1 MSQNKRGIW
10 NFQDL
15 NLPTI
20 SGWGDKQ
27 GNKSGILQVLNKC
40 GRSCWN
46 NWYNITLYDT
56 ISKESLKYVSHT
68 VHSKLVLLVLY
79 FPLICIRM
87 YSLIPFFSFWNWNCR
102 FYIDS
107 ALMIERFSMNPDL
120 EFRKRG
126 ILIRAREFENKK
138 TKITRQE
145 ERVWGT

>member
-1 MSQNKRGIW
+1 MEFSGLKFTHNKW
-10 NFQDL
+10 M
-15 NLPTI
+15 
-20 SGWGDKQ
+20 GDKQ
-27 GNKSGILQVLNKC
+27 GNESGILQVLNKR

-56 ISKESLKYVSHT
+56 ISKESLKYFSHT
-68 VHSKLVLLVLY
+68 VHSELVLLVLY

-87 YSLIPFFSFWNWNCR
+87 YSLIPFFSFWNWNCW

-126 ILIRAREFENKK
+126 ILIRARGFENKK

>member
-27 GNKSGILQVLNKC
+27 GNESRILQVLNKR

-56 ISKESLKYVSHT
+56 ISKESLKYLSHT

-87 YSLIPFFSFWNWNCR
+87 YSLIPFFSFWNWNCP

-120 EFRKRG
+120 EFCKRG
-126 ILIRAREFENKK
+126 ILIRARGFENKK